1 MGGFYGV
8 RTVSALK
15 FRLSTKAYHPF
26 HSPFVVAF
34 PIRFPGLFDDENS
47 VLESRMPA
55 FARLKVR
62 IEEQGRKWKSVR
74 LVNKGFFRD
83 SGTAGGEVRK
93 MKDTCKAD
101 GTEAASAE
109 DN

>member
-1 MGGFYGV
+1 MGVVFYRV

-34 PIRFPGLFDDENS
+34 PIRFPSLFDENS

-62 IEEQGRKWKSVR
+62 IEEQGRKWKLVR
-74 LVNKGFFRD
+74 LVNKGFFQR
-83 SGTAGGEVRK
+83 
-93 MKDTCKAD
+93 
-101 GTEAASAE
+101 
-109 DN
+109 